1 MKRSHNFGIF
11 QEDQRKSSIEGK
23 KICWNF
29 RKGRCRFG
37 HKCTYAHD
45 SDVLASIQRQT
56 ESSELSESELT
67 ARLPTETASTSK
79 KYDDSAVISSS
90 GMHQGVKKKRP
101 GLSDQ
106 ITPSK
111 KAMKFF
117 DKVYESTPCADHH
130 CEDHLDEENAFCY
143 KAACYETTRLIAARL
158 NIPKENYT
166 VAFQSRL
173 DKKWLEPFSDEVV

>member
-1 MKRSHNFGIF
+1 MVKTLSMFWKYIKHSLKRSHNFGIF

-90 GMHQGVKKKRP
+90 GMHQSVKKKRP

-117 DKVYESTPCADHH
+117 DKVYESKWFKDLYYSTSMPRLVLKISYQIC
-130 CEDHLDEENAFCY
+130 
-143 KAACYETTRLIAARL
+143 TRGILL
-158 NIPKENYT
+158 LY
-166 VAFQSRL
+166 SR
-173 DKKWLEPFSDEVV
+173 